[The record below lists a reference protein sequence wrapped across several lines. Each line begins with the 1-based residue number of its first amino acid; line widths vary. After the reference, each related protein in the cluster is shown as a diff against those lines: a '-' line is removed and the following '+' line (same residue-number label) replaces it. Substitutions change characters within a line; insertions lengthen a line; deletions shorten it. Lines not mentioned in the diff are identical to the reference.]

1 MTLVPPARFRRPSGR
16 MPLAPT
22 ADPVAASVPP
32 ERRTPRCRPAAPLAA
47 TLLAALA
54 MLGWGAA
61 AAQQPFDV
69 ALRDGL
75 LTVRANGATAVD
87 LAAALSTETGIS
99 FVVTGDAA
107 ATITA
112 EIVDEPFIAAV
123 AKLSPNHLLVRGGKG
138 ADSPVT
144 EVVMILDDAGGAGG
158 GGGGEG
164 FLPSG
169 GPAEETYDGGDVQV
183 IDDGTGGD
191 LPPEG
196 DGGAYYDGTDPSGYL
211 QENGLPPEADL
222 PPEGEVSPDGMT
234 PQ

>member
-54 MLGWGAA
+54 TLGWGAA

-69 ALRDGL
+69 ALNGGL
-75 LTVRANGATAVD
+75 LTVRANDAAALD
-87 LAAALSTETGIS
+87 LAAALSAETGIN

-107 ATITA
+107 TTITA
-112 EIVDEPFIAAV
+112 EIVDEPFAVAV
-123 AKLSPNHLLVRGGKG
+123 AKLSPNHLLVRDGKS
-138 ADSPVT
+138 ADSAVT
-144 EVVMILDDAGGAGG
+144 EVVLILDEADAGG

-169 GPAEETYDGGDVQV
+169 GPAEEIYDGGEVQV
-183 IDDGTGGD
+183 IDDGTGGE
-191 LPPEG
+191 LMPEG
-196 DGGAYYDGTDPSGYL
+196 DGGAYPEDTDPSGYL
-211 QENGLPPEADL
+211 QENGLPPEDDL
-222 PPEGEVSPDGMT
+222 PPEGEMSPDGMT